1 MMFLKIARAC
11 RGDTAH
17 TGDANMASQLVL
29 VLAHALEVVDSSV
42 VESEM
47 AGQPLKLLI

>member
-1 MMFLKIARAC
+1 MMFLKNCKGVLR
-11 RGDTAH
+11 H
-17 TGDANMASQLVL
+17 EANMAAQLVL

-42 VESEM
+42 VESKM